1 MFRVRVNVDSWR
13 RVVEI
18 FIGIAVAAAALAG
31 IILLARRFLKP
42 VEGPLHDCCGG
53 NGNKDLQNNL

>member
-1 MFRVRVNVDSWR
+1 M
-13 RVVEI
+13 EI
-18 FIGIAVAAAALAG
+18 IIGIVVAAAALAG

-53 NGNKDLQNNL
+53 NGNKDLQKNL